1 MKCPKK
7 RSAWK
12 EKSNCGNQVAEI
24 VGEQRGER
32 KKELWQPSCR
42 KLEKKKRIVA
52 TKLQKLGP
60 KIGGKKKRN
69 CGSQVA
75 EIEKEKKKRK
85 IDLWMELSK
94 MGGGEKKNCG
104 NGVAKNW
111 RGERERERERERIV
125 RLKKIFCS
133 IDSYSK
139 KKYTYSYSFHMPVV
153 FFTETVWFVPICH
166 VLSFHPVKVITI
178 DSLHDLLYETNNY
191 RFKYIDSYSCQ
202 RQKSFPFNKWD
213 LCWLEA

>member
-1 MKCPKK
+1 
-7 RSAWK
+7 
-12 EKSNCGNQVAEI
+12 
-24 VGEQRGER
+24 
-32 KKELWQPSCR
+32 
-42 KLEKKKRIVA
+42 
-52 TKLQKLGP
+52 
-60 KIGGKKKRN
+60 
-69 CGSQVA
+69 
-75 EIEKEKKKRK
+75 
-85 IDLWMELSK
+85 ME
-94 MGGGEKKNCG
+94 G
-104 NGVAKNW
+104 
-111 RGERERERERERIV
+111 RERERIV

-202 RQKSFPFNKWD
+202 R
-213 LCWLEA
+213 

>member
-1 MKCPKK
+1 
-7 RSAWK
+7 
-12 EKSNCGNQVAEI
+12 
-24 VGEQRGER
+24 
-32 KKELWQPSCR
+32 
-42 KLEKKKRIVA
+42 
-52 TKLQKLGP
+52 
-60 KIGGKKKRN
+60 
-69 CGSQVA
+69 
-75 EIEKEKKKRK
+75 
-85 IDLWMELSK
+85 MELSK
-94 MGGGEKKNCG
+94 MGGGKKRIVVMELPKIG
-104 NGVAKNW
+104 G
-111 RGERERERERERIV
+111 ERERIV

-202 RQKSFPFNKWD
+202 RQKSFPFNK
-213 LCWLEA
+213 